1 MNIIKQILIFFVFI
15 VYFLCSETVS
25 NAHAEICMS
34 FDDNFSILY
43 ILSSQS
49 LSKVTISKQQTL
61 GITLKSQSNINNY
74 NNEQAHYF
82 FIIRQAYKMLH
93 TIKKIHHIE
102 EEAMLPLHSY
112 TIKAGGYS
120 FSIHTN
126 GITIVAT
133 HTPTVW
139 KAVTHRLY
147 SHINMMLCMVCFI
160 FLAVVYCY
168 ERFYYR
174 QREAYPPC
182 GHVSLLQEL
191 SHKKIK
197 NIYSFSLLI
206 RNSNHILLCSI
217 THYITSKQKHCEHT
231 RSLLNTSITTSLS
244 LHKLEVLPWYV

>member
-1 MNIIKQILIFFVFI
+1 MAGTIKIIISSLAMAILYVFAIAMHLSAAIDLPPSSRILIVKATQKANQQLSIIK
-15 VYFLCSETVS
+15 
-25 NAHAEICMS
+25 A
-34 FDDNFSILY
+34 
-43 ILSSQS
+43 
-49 LSKVTISKQQTL
+49 
-61 GITLKSQSNINNY
+61 
-74 NNEQAHYF
+74 
-82 FIIRQAYKMLH
+82 
-93 TIKKIHHIE
+93 IHHIE

-206 RNSNHILLCSI
+206 RNSNRHLLCSI

-231 RSLLNTSITTSLS
+231 RSLPSSSIPTSLS